1 MSPAA
6 ASTWTA
12 ATVEFYRS
20 TAVAFLCFTLAAC
33 TPQQMLL
40 SALVPDGTASV
51 MLGNLQG
58 IADTNRQRIAELEQ
72 RGDWPGLAAFAEQNI
87 SRDPFSAE
95 WRLVAGYAWSQAR
108 EFGRASAQFAE
119 MVRIAPDEV
128 LGYHLLAE
136 AQRESGQ
143 PERAVVTLERA
154 LQIDR
159 EPAQTLRLQGDA
171 LFAAGSN
178 TEAFSAYRRAL
189 SLDSRLEPAWWGYG
203 RAALRLGRMVEAR
216 QAVAALAGMQSARA
230 AELEQMIRRQQG
242 GG

>member
-1 MSPAA
+1 MWMAG
-6 ASTWTA
+6 
-12 ATVEFYRS
+12 TVEFYKS
-20 TAVAFLCFTLAAC
+20 TVVALLLSTLAAC

-40 SALVPDGTASV
+40 SALVPDGTAS
-51 MLGNLQG
+51 MLLGNLQG
-58 IADTNRQRIAELEQ
+58 IADANRQRIAELEQ

-108 EFGRASAQFAE
+108 EFSRAATQFSE

-159 EPAQTLRLQGDA
+159 EPAQTLRLLGDA
-171 LFAAGSN
+171 EAARGRHAAAM
-178 TEAFSAYRRAL
+178 EAYRRSL
-189 SLDSRLEPAWWGYG
+189 STQANMAPAWFGLG
-203 RAALRLGRMVEAR
+203 RSALRQGRERDA
-216 QAVAALAGMQSARA
+216 AEALANLQRLQAPQA
-230 AELEQMIRRQQG
+230 AELQKLMTKP
-242 GG
+242 

>member
-1 MSPAA
+1 MMPCLHSLLRLV
-6 ASTWTA
+6 ASG
-12 ATVEFYRS
+12 
-20 TAVAFLCFTLAAC
+20 FLFLLLVAC

-58 IADTNRQRIAELEQ
+58 IAAANRQRIAELEQ
-72 RGDWPGLAAFAEQNI
+72 RGDWPALATFAEQNI

-95 WRLVAGYAWSQAR
+95 WRLVAGYAWSQAS
-108 EFGRASAQFAE
+108 EFGRAVAHFAE

-136 AQRESGQ
+136 AQREAGQ

-159 EPAQTLRLQGDA
+159 EPAQTLRLLGDA
-171 LFAAGSN
+171 EAARGRP
-178 TEAFSAYRRAL
+178 AAAMDAYRRGL
-189 SLDSRLEPAWWGYG
+189 SLQANMAPAWFGLG
-203 RAALRLGRMVEAR
+203 QSALRLGRERDAAEVLR
-216 QAVAALAGMQSARA
+216 NLQRLQAPQA
-230 AELEQMIRRQQG
+230 AELQRLMVRP
-242 GG
+242 

>member
-1 MSPAA
+1 MWMAG
-6 ASTWTA
+6 
-12 ATVEFYRS
+12 TVEFYKS
-20 TAVAFLCFTLAAC
+20 TVVALLLSTLAAC

-40 SALVPDGTASV
+40 SALVPDGTAS
-51 MLGNLQG
+51 MLLGNLQG
-58 IADTNRQRIAELEQ
+58 IADANRQRIAELEQ

-108 EFGRASAQFAE
+108 EFGRAAAQFAE

-171 LFAAGSN
+171 LSAAGDN
-178 TEAFSAYRRAL
+178 AGALSAYNRAL
-189 SLDSRLEPAWWGYG
+189 SLDGRLEPAWWGYG
-203 RAALRLGRMVEAR
+203 RAALSLGRIAEAR
-216 QAVAALAGMQSARA
+216 QAVSALAGMQSARA
-230 AELEQMIRRQQG
+230 AELDQMIRQQQG
-242 GG
+242 GR

>member
-1 MSPAA
+1 MWMAG
-6 ASTWTA
+6 
-12 ATVEFYRS
+12 TVEFYKS
-20 TAVAFLCFTLAAC
+20 TVVALLLSTLAAC

-40 SALVPDGTASV
+40 SALVPDGTAS
-51 MLGNLQG
+51 MLLGDLQG
-58 IADTNRQRIAELEQ
+58 IADANRQRIAELEQ

-108 EFGRASAQFAE
+108 EFGRAAAQFAE

-128 LGYHLLAE
+128 LAYHLLAE

-159 EPAQTLRLQGDA
+159 EPAQTLRLLGDA
-171 LFAAGSN
+171 EAARGRHAAAM
-178 TEAFSAYRRAL
+178 EAYRRGL
-189 SLDSRLEPAWWGYG
+189 STQANMAPAWFGLG
-203 RAALRLGRMVEAR
+203 RSALRLGRERDA
-216 QAVAALAGMQSARA
+216 AEALANLQRLQAPQA
-230 AELEQMIRRQQG
+230 AELQKLMTRP
-242 GG
+242 